1 MYMYVSVVCLL
12 VFQVDQGFFQAWGGG
27 VPSKVFCFLENK
39 VVRLSNFTIFEKKNC
54 FNTSYKVKSNKSP
67 NGIRT

>member
-1 MYMYVSVVCLL
+1 M
-12 VFQVDQGFFQAWGGG
+12 DQGFFQAWGGG
-27 VPSKVFCFLENK
+27 PSEVFCLLENK